1 MAVLL
6 ASRNYQFKT
15 QYYEKMM
22 FLICALF
29 FVLTGFNQQ
38 ERVVEQ
44 GSMEILESVSDVSV
58 APVIVVKLRD
68 FTAKEGGIAVFEARY
83 EPIGDPNLTAEWFC
97 NGKPLPDNSRM
108 RTYLE
113 NGYATLVINPVYAE
127 DAGVYT
133 LKISNALGEARSS
146 ARLYVTE

>member
-1 MAVLL
+1 M
-6 ASRNYQFKT
+6 K
-15 QYYEKMM
+15 KMM

-38 ERVVEQ
+38 ERIVEQ
-44 GSMEILESVSDVSV
+44 GRVEILESVSDVSV
-58 APVIVVKLRD
+58 APVILVELRD
-68 FTAKEGGIAVFEARY
+68 FTAKEGGVAVFDARF
-83 EPIGDPNLTAEWFC
+83 EPVGDPKLTAEWFY

-133 LKISNALGEARSS
+133 LKISNALGEVRSS
-146 ARLYVTE
+146 ARLYVTK

>member
-1 MAVLL
+1 M
-6 ASRNYQFKT
+6 K
-15 QYYEKMM
+15 KMI
-22 FLICALF
+22 FLVCALF

-38 ERVVEQ
+38 ERIVEQ
-44 GSMEILESVSDVSV
+44 GNVEILGSVSDVSV
-58 APVIVVKLRD
+58 APVIVVELRD
-68 FTAKEGGIAVFEARY
+68 FTTKEGGVAVFDARF
-83 EPIGDPNLTAEWFC
+83 EPVGDPELTAEWFY
-97 NGKPLPDNSRM
+97 NGKPLPDKSRM

-146 ARLYVTE
+146 ARLYVTK

>member
-1 MAVLL
+1 M
-6 ASRNYQFKT
+6 K
-15 QYYEKMM
+15 KMI
-22 FLICALF
+22 FLVCALF

-38 ERVVEQ
+38 ERIVEQ
-44 GSMEILESVSDVSV
+44 GNVEILGSVSDVSV
-58 APVIVVKLRD
+58 APVIVVELRD
-68 FTAKEGGIAVFEARY
+68 FTTKEGGVAVFDARF
-83 EPIGDPNLTAEWFC
+83 EPVGDPELTAEWFY
-97 NGKPLPDNSRM
+97 NGKPLPDKSRM

-146 ARLYVTE
+146 ARVYVTK